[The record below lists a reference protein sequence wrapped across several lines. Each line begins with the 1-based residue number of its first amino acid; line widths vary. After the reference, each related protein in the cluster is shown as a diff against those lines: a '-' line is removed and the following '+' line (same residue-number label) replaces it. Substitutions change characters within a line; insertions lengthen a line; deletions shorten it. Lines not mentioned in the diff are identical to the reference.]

1 MKILCAYSSIEFN
14 VEHFPGSL
22 TSREF
27 YHPIFCLPQKK
38 LLGYLH
44 KWSHQELTPTDSYL
58 LFLALL
64 KSSDL
69 VNFRVPAARSPKTD
83 SIVACNM
90 ESLAKILCK
99 LNSVSSPERIFPNYV
114 ISPDTKYLDNV
125 QYWITNW
132 EESFVEYSASQS
144 KFIDQRNS
152 WQKLQHREHALER
165 LIKNPHKPISEY
177 SGILADWAAI
187 AGDFPKFLVT
197 SPFTGLSIS
206 CDSYWK
212 DIISRCARKDIGL
225 MFATNQILADIDELL
240 EHCETSIPAGSIHS
254 HLLFKLLRDTK
265 EKKKN
270 FLGLGDQDITKS
282 TYAFLSPTD
291 TVESANL
298 SAMIQSA
305 PTEEPKP
312 ESYPT
317 KFAYMKAKMKWDLA
331 KKSAQ
336 KTGE

>member
-27 YHPIFCLPQKK
+27 SHPIFCLPQKK
-38 LLGYLH
+38 LLSYLG
-44 KWSHQELTPTDSYL
+44 KWSTQQLTPTDSYL

-69 VNFRVPAARSPKTD
+69 VNFRVPAFRSPKTD

-90 ESLAKILCK
+90 EALAKILCK
-99 LNSVSSPERIFPNYV
+99 LNSVSSPERIFPHYV

-125 QYWITNW
+125 QYWIANW
-132 EESFVEYSASQS
+132 EEAFSEYSTAQS

-165 LIKNPHKPISEY
+165 LIKNPHKPVSEY
-177 SGILADWAAI
+177 AGILADWAAI
-187 AGDFPKFLVT
+187 AGDFPKFSLT
-197 SPFTGLSIS
+197 SPFTGTPIT

-212 DIISRCARKDIGL
+212 DLISRSARKDIGL
-225 MFATNQILADIDELL
+225 MFASSTILADIDELL
-240 EHCETSIPAGSIHS
+240 EHCETTIPAGSIHS
-254 HLLFKLLRDTK
+254 HLLFKVLRDTK

-270 FLGLGDQDITKS
+270 FLGLGDQDISRS
-282 TYAFLSPTD
+282 TYEILSSSD
-291 TVESANL
+291 SVESANL
-298 SAMIQSA
+298 AAMIQSA
-305 PTEEPKP
+305 PEEEPKP

-317 KFAYMKAKMKWDLA
+317 KFAYMKAKMRWDM
-331 KKSAQ
+331 AQ
-336 KTGE
+336 KAAKRGEI